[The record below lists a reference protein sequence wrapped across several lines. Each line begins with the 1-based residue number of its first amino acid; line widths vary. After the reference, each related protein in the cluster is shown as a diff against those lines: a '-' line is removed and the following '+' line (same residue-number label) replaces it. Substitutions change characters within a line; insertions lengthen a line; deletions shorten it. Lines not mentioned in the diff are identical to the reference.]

1 MFKASP
7 FVKKIIKDNNIS
19 LDNIKGTGP
28 GGRIIKRDLSD
39 NIQNNK
45 DQILQNDSNELI
57 PSQMRMSVAKRTT
70 DSFKNIPHFY
80 LKIESNIDKLINLK
94 NNINRIDQE
103 SNISLNDL
111 LIKALAIAQS
121 KNPKTCVSWINN
133 KIITYKSI
141 DVSVAVGL
149 EDGLITPIIRD
160 ADNKGIVEISQEM
173 KELIIKAKNGKLNP
187 EEYTGGTISLTNL
200 GMFGIS
206 EFGAIINPPQ
216 SCILAVGRAKIEPIV
231 ENDKIVKATILKST
245 LSADHRVLD
254 GVIAANL
261 LKDFND
267 ILENPLEIW
276 LNSKDM
282 KLN

>member
-1 MFKASP
+1 MFKVSP
-7 FVKKIIKDNNIS
+7 YAKKIIKDNNIS
-19 LDNIKGTGP
+19 LDDIKGTGP
-28 GGRIIKRDLSD
+28 GGRIIKRDLPD

-45 DQILQNDSNELI
+45 DQIMKNDSNELI

-80 LKIESNIDKLINLK
+80 LKIESNIDKLISLK
-94 NNINRIDQE
+94 NNINLIDQE

-111 LIKALAIAQS
+111 LIKALAIAQN

-160 ADNKGIVEISQEM
+160 ADNKGIIEISKEM
-173 KELIIKAKNGKLNP
+173 KELIIKAKSGKLNP

-216 SCILAVGRAKIEPIV
+216 SCILAVGSAKIEPIV
-231 ENDKIVKATILKST
+231 ENGKIVKATILKST

-267 ILENPLEIW
+267 IIENPLEIW